1 MANMKYESKYES
13 FKYIQYITSDI
24 VLVGIWQESK
34 VRSDV
39 VLSNSNSYIAKWR
52 YRWIS
57 TNRQKDYLNI

>member
-39 VLSNSNSYIAKWR
+39 VLSNPNSYIAKCR

-57 TNRQKDYLNI
+57 TNRQEDYLNI